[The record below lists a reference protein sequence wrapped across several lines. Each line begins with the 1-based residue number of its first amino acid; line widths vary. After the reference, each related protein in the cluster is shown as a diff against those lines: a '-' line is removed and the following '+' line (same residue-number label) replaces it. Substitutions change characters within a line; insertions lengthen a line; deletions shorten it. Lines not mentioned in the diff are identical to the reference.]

1 MGCAAAGIN
10 LGVRDHLAKIR
21 SFIDLPKLMFDV
33 CSKLCLK
40 CFEPTELD
48 LSVLSAAL
56 FEFVSRLDLTAF
68 LDASFYIAFGLL
80 LMVIF

>member
-1 MGCAAAGIN
+1 MGGAAAGIN
-10 LGVRDHLAKIR
+10 LGVCHHLAKVR

-33 CSKLCLK
+33 CLK

-56 FEFVSRLDLTAF
+56 FEFVSRLGLTTF